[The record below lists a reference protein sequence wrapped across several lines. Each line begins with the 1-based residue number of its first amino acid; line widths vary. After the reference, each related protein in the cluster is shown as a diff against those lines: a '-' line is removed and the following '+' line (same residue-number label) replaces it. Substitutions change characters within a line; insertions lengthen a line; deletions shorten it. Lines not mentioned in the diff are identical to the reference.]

1 MDENLKNKLEEKK
14 KQIQLR
20 IKVDEFIDARLKP
33 WLEIYEIIL
42 ANNIAHKLVQ
52 LDNVSQEEI
61 SFWGEKMNSQ
71 PFSKFNFDL
80 LTLNT
85 DDEKNIVSQLYD
97 IYPSTYPLRYMP
109 SDIVTSLASG
119 QPNEIIID
127 FAKQLKVNLDE
138 EVYLMYL
145 YYSPVLKLKLAD
157 IINNSAALYDF
168 PMDDILIASPDF
180 SWIIF
185 RSMEEEWRF
194 CYSTAG

>member
-109 SDIVTSLASG
+109 SDIVPSLASD

-145 YYSPVLKLKLAD
+145 YYCPVLKMKLSD
-157 IINNSAALYDF
+157 IIKHAQLLYDF
-168 PMDDILIASPDF
+168 PTDDILITSPNF